1 LIDKRAPALYFA
13 TTANNCR
20 NLKKPSSNVGWEKN
34 RHWGFALVHAVS
46 LGLILFASWLLMSG
60 IFEPLILI
68 LGVFSCALV
77 VVIAMRM
84 DVIDHEAVPV
94 HLTFKALLYWP
105 WLLWEIVKANVDVT
119 KRVLGF
125 ADISPTM
132 VRIKATQKTD
142 LGIVIFAN
150 SITLTPGTIS
160 IDVDEEG
167 YILVH
172 ALSRDGTEGLEGGD
186 MDRRVTEL
194 EGHD

>member
-1 LIDKRAPALYFA
+1 
-13 TTANNCR
+13 
-20 NLKKPSSNVGWEKN
+20 
-34 RHWGFALVHAVS
+34 
-46 LGLILFASWLLMSG
+46 MSG
-60 IFEPLILI
+60 IFEPLSLI

-77 VVIAMRM
+77 VAIAVRM

-94 HLTFKALLYWP
+94 HLTFKVLMYWP
-105 WLLWEIVKANVDVT
+105 WLLWEIVKANIDVT

>member
-1 LIDKRAPALYFA
+1 
-13 TTANNCR
+13 
-20 NLKKPSSNVGWEKN
+20 
-34 RHWGFALVHAVS
+34 
-46 LGLILFASWLLMSG
+46 MSG

-68 LGVFSCALV
+68 LGVFSCVLV
-77 VVIAMRM
+77 VVIAVRM

-94 HLTFKALLYWP
+94 HLTFKVLLYWP
-105 WLLWEIVKANVDVT
+105 WLLWEIVKANIDVT

-194 EGHD
+194 EGRD

>member
-1 LIDKRAPALYFA
+1 
-13 TTANNCR
+13 
-20 NLKKPSSNVGWEKN
+20 
-34 RHWGFALVHAVS
+34 
-46 LGLILFASWLLMSG
+46 MSG
-60 IFEPLILI
+60 IFIPLILI
-68 LGVFSCALV
+68 LGVFSCAVV

-94 HLTFKALLYWP
+94 HITFKVLLYWP

-119 KRVLGF
+119 KRVLGL

-142 LGIVIFAN
+142 LGLVIFAN

-160 IDVDEEG
+160 IDVEEDG

-172 ALSRDGTEGLEGGD
+172 ALSREGTEGLEGGD
-186 MDRRVTEL
+186 MDRRVTEI

>member
-1 LIDKRAPALYFA
+1 
-13 TTANNCR
+13 
-20 NLKKPSSNVGWEKN
+20 
-34 RHWGFALVHAVS
+34 
-46 LGLILFASWLLMSG
+46 MSG

-68 LGVFSCALV
+68 LGIFSCALV

-94 HLTFKALLYWP
+94 HITFKVLLYWP
-105 WLLWEIVKANVDVT
+105 WLLWEILKANIDVT

-125 ADISPTM
+125 AEISPTM

-160 IDVDEEG
+160 IDVDEDG

-172 ALSRDGTEGLEGGD
+172 ALSRDGTEGLEGGE

-194 EGHD
+194 EGRD

>member
-1 LIDKRAPALYFA
+1 M
-13 TTANNCR
+13 
-20 NLKKPSSNVGWEKN
+20 
-34 RHWGFALVHAVS
+34 VHAVS

-60 IFEPLILI
+60 IFEPLILL
-68 LGVFSCALV
+68 LGVFSCVLV

-94 HLTFKALLYWP
+94 HLTLKVLLYWP
-105 WLLWEIVKANVDVT
+105 WLLWEIVKANIDVT
-119 KRVLGF
+119 KRVLGL
-125 ADISPTM
+125 AEISPTM

-160 IDVDEEG
+160 IDVDEDG

-172 ALSRDGTEGLEGGD
+172 ALSREGTEGLEGGE
-186 MDRRVTEL
+186 MDRRVSEM
-194 EGHD
+194 EGLG

>member
-1 LIDKRAPALYFA
+1 
-13 TTANNCR
+13 
-20 NLKKPSSNVGWEKN
+20 
-34 RHWGFALVHAVS
+34 
-46 LGLILFASWLLMSG
+46 MSG

-84 DVIDHEAVPV
+84 DVIDREAVPV
-94 HLTFKALLYWP
+94 HLTFKVLLYWP
-105 WLLWEIVKANVDVT
+105 WLLWEIVKANIDVT

-172 ALSRDGTEGLEGGD
+172 ALSRDGTVGLEGGD

>member
-1 LIDKRAPALYFA
+1 
-13 TTANNCR
+13 
-20 NLKKPSSNVGWEKN
+20 
-34 RHWGFALVHAVS
+34 
-46 LGLILFASWLLMSG
+46 MSG

-77 VVIAMRM
+77 VAIAVRM

-94 HLTFKALLYWP
+94 HLTFKVLMYWP
-105 WLLWEIVKANVDVT
+105 WLVWQIVKANIDVT

-172 ALSRDGTEGLEGGD
+172 ARSRDGTEGLEGGD

>member
-1 LIDKRAPALYFA
+1 
-13 TTANNCR
+13 
-20 NLKKPSSNVGWEKN
+20 
-34 RHWGFALVHAVS
+34 
-46 LGLILFASWLLMSG
+46 MSG
-60 IFEPLILI
+60 IFEPHILM

-94 HLTFKALLYWP
+94 HITFKVLLYWP
-105 WLLWEIVKANVDVT
+105 WLLWEIVKANIDVT

-125 ADISPTM
+125 AMISPTM
-132 VRIKATQKTD
+132 VRIKATQRSD

-160 IDVDEEG
+160 IDVDEDG

-172 ALSRDGTEGLEGGD
+172 ALSRNGTEGLEGGA

-194 EGHD
+194 EGRD

>member
-1 LIDKRAPALYFA
+1 
-13 TTANNCR
+13 
-20 NLKKPSSNVGWEKN
+20 
-34 RHWGFALVHAVS
+34 
-46 LGLILFASWLLMSG
+46 MSG

-94 HLTFKALLYWP
+94 HITFKALLYWP
-105 WLLWEIVKANVDVT
+105 WLLWEIVKANIDVT

-125 ADISPTM
+125 AMISPTM
-132 VRIKATQKTD
+132 VRIKATQRSD

-160 IDVDEEG
+160 IDVDEDG

>member
-1 LIDKRAPALYFA
+1 
-13 TTANNCR
+13 
-20 NLKKPSSNVGWEKN
+20 
-34 RHWGFALVHAVS
+34 
-46 LGLILFASWLLMSG
+46 MSG
-60 IFEPLILI
+60 IFEPLILV
-68 LGVFSCALV
+68 LGVFSCAAV

-94 HLTFKALLYWP
+94 HLTFKVLLYWP
-105 WLLWEIVKANVDVT
+105 WLLWEIVKANIDVT
-119 KRVLGF
+119 KRVLGL
-125 ADISPTM
+125 AEISPTM
-132 VRIKATQKTD
+132 VQIKATQKTD

-160 IDVDEEG
+160 IDVDEDG

>member
-1 LIDKRAPALYFA
+1 
-13 TTANNCR
+13 
-20 NLKKPSSNVGWEKN
+20 
-34 RHWGFALVHAVS
+34 
-46 LGLILFASWLLMSG
+46 MSG

-77 VVIAMRM
+77 VAIAVRM

-94 HLTFKALLYWP
+94 HLTFKVLMYWP
-105 WLLWEIVKANVDVT
+105 WLLWEIIKANIDVT